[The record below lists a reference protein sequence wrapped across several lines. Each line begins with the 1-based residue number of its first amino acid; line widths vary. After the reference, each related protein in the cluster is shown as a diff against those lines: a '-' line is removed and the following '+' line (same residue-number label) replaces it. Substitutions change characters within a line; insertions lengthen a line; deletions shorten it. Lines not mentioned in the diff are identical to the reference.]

1 MLCEQST
8 TSNGGP
14 DQIST
19 ESDELIVTASGIGVR
34 GVGDNFNFLPS
45 DHLPWPFLHHWH
57 FFVDPRLLGL
67 VLIPRCWASVFDTT
81 GWQWPPLL
89 SFRTQGSTLEARL
102 LFLVSHAGHHRGT
115 RHHHAIGLE
124 PYRVIKSFILRGIS
138 KSYPFTSDGSAGHCL
153 KLPNFG
159 LANSQIFL
167 QERPAAWNGVG
178 CSG

>member
-8 TSNGGP
+8 TSNEGP

-45 DHLPWPFLHHWH
+45 DHLPWPFLRHWH

-89 SFRTQGSTLEARL
+89 SFRTQGRTPKHVGSTTAFFSQPCWPPSRYTTPPYYR
-102 LFLVSHAGHHRGT
+102 SGT
-115 RHHHAIGLE
+115 LQS
-124 PYRVIKSFILRGIS
+124 YQILHS
-138 KSYPFTSDGSAGHCL
+138 
-153 KLPNFG
+153 
-159 LANSQIFL
+159 
-167 QERPAAWNGVG
+167 ERYFKIL
-178 CSG
+178 SIHL